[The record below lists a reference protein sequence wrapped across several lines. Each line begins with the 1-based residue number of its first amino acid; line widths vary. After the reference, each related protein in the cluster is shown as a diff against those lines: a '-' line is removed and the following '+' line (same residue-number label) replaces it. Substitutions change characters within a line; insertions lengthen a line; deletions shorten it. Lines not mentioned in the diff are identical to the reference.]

1 MNDRQ
6 GKLAANMLDECS
18 DVGELQRALRV
29 VLLNCRRVNL
39 ETYSV
44 PYRSIHKAADTL
56 GWEETGGS
64 GRRRKRRRRVGMMS
78 DWI

>member
-1 MNDRQ
+1 MLT
-6 GKLAANMLDECS
+6 KLDAIDGECS
-18 DVGELQRALRV
+18 DVGALQRALRV
-29 VLLNCRRVNL
+29 VLLNCRRTNL

-44 PYRSIHKAADTL
+44 PYRAVHTAAEAL